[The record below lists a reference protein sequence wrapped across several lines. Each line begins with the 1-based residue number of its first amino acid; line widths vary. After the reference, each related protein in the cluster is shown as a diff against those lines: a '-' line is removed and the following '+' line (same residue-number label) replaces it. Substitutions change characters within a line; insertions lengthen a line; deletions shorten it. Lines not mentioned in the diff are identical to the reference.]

1 MKKTL
6 SLILAVIMC
15 FGMMSTVFA
24 AEMNFDDVQPDA
36 WYYEDVKY
44 AVENGLINGKT
55 ENLFAPA
62 SSLTGSEAIKLAA
75 CINQLYVEGSVSLKS
90 GFPWYKPYV
99 DYCKE
104 NGIIAEDKNYPI
116 DRPITRGDFVVIFA
130 NALPEEAYTQIN
142 DIEYGEIPDV
152 EEGREYYEPAYKLYR
167 AGILT
172 GSGEAHKLFP
182 DNPIIRAEVA
192 AIVTRMVDESRRVP
206 FEMGHYQELQITMQP
221 EYANVAVGGTAVF
234 KTAVSGGKA
243 PYTRKWEKSK
253 DGENWVD
260 LDETDNA
267 TGIDGFTLTLN
278 DVKEEQFTNYY
289 MFRCTITDSIGT
301 TLTTVIAKLD
311 KVEKSEEATTDTTTN
326 ITVSDVTV
334 SIEDK
339 KDDDTSVNYTPE
351 VEWVEF
357 DPDSD
362 KKDDDYY
369 ETVVPDVEWIEGSP
383 GVEIGTVVEIYENL
397 AITTQ
402 PTNATFVSAPANA
415 KFTVAVEKGKAPYTY
430 QWEMLVELNGS
441 KIWKAM
447 PEPNARII
455 KAGKASYIGANTN
468 TLTVAITEENAE
480 TITGGKFR
488 CVITDAS
495 GKSITTNEVSIVKSA
510 RPIKRLPI
518 SR

>member
-1 MKKTL
+1 MKRFL
-6 SLILAVIMC
+6 SLLLALTMC
-15 FGMMSTVFA
+15 ISMAATVFA
-24 AEMNFDDVQPDA
+24 AEMTFTDVHEGD

-75 CINQLYVEGSVSLKS
+75 CIHQLYVEGSVSLKS

-192 AIVTRMVDESRRVP
+192 TIVTRMMDPERRVP
-206 FEMGHYQELQITMQP
+206 FEMGHYQEFMITTQP

-267 TGIDGFTLTLN
+267 TGTDGFTLTLN

-301 TLTTVIAKLD
+301 TLTTVIAKLV
-311 KVEKSEEATTDTTTN
+311 KVEKPEETTTDTTTN
-326 ITVSDVTV
+326 VTVSDVTI
-334 SIEDK
+334 STEDK

-351 VEWVEF
+351 EEWVKF
-357 DPDSD
+357 DPDSG
-362 KKDDDYY
+362 KDDGYY
-369 ETVVPDVEWIEGSP
+369 EIAEPDVEWGKGPS
-383 GVEIGTVVEIYENL
+383 GVVIGTVAEAYENL
-397 AITTQ
+397 VITTQ
-402 PTNATFVSAPANA
+402 PTNATFVSAPASA

-447 PEPNARII
+447 PEPNTRII
-455 KAGKASYIGANTN
+455 KSGKAPYIGANTK

-495 GKSITTNEVSIVKSA
+495 GKSITTNEVSIAKSA

-518 SR
+518 SK

>member
-1 MKKTL
+1 MKRIL
-6 SLILAVIMC
+6 SLLLALTMC
-15 FGMMSTVFA
+15 ISMAATVFA
-24 AEMNFDDVQPDA
+24 AEMTFTDVHEGD

-75 CINQLYVEGSVSLKS
+75 CIHQLYVEGSVSLKS

-104 NGIIAEDKNYPI
+104 NGIIAEDKNYPL

-152 EEGREYYEPAYKLYR
+152 EEDREYYEPAYKLYR

-182 DNPIIRAEVA
+182 DNPIVRAEVA

-206 FEMGHYQELQITMQP
+206 FEMGHYQEFMITTQP

-234 KTAVSGGKA
+234 KTEVSGGKA

-267 TGIDGFTLTLN
+267 TGTDGFTLTLN

-301 TLTTVIAKLD
+301 TLTTVIAKLV
-311 KVEKSEEATTDTTTN
+311 KVEKTEVPTAPN
-326 ITVSDVTV
+326 ITVGDVTV

-351 VEWVEF
+351 EEWGKF
-357 DPDSD
+357 DPDSG
-362 KKDDDYY
+362 KDDGYY
-369 ETVVPDVEWIEGSP
+369 EIAEPDVEWGKGPS
-383 GVEIGTVVEIYENL
+383 GVEIGTVAEVYENL
-397 AITTQ
+397 VITTQ
-402 PTNATFVSAPANA
+402 PTNAAFVSAPANA

-447 PEPNARII
+447 PETNSRII
-455 KAGKASYIGANTN
+455 RAGKASYIGTNTK
-468 TLTVAITEENAE
+468 TLTVAVTEEIAE
-480 TITGGKFR
+480 TITGAKFR
-488 CVITDAS
+488 CVITDAI

-518 SR
+518 LK